1 MFLEPHSFSTTLSVE
16 IPANGEVLVPVLCL
30 FLSLLSAFHLVAHEQ
45 SQDSQALQ
53 VEAGTRLRSK
63 GRVVSLFLKGMAV
76 FSAGG
81 FASALHLHRS
91 SPAQRRSS
99 SASLAWA
106 MEGNIQTSGATP
118 NELAVEAGCFL
129 LFVSSFWKEAGGDRA
144 QI

>member
-1 MFLEPHSFSTTLSVE
+1 MFPEPHTFSTALSVE

-30 FLSLLSAFHLVAHEQ
+30 FLFLLSGFHLVAHEQ

-81 FASALHLHRS
+81 FATAFLTRTESGMRSALKLQVGKR
-91 SPAQRRSS
+91 
-99 SASLAWA
+99 A
-106 MEGNIQTSGATP
+106 M
-118 NELAVEAGCFL
+118 
-129 LFVSSFWKEAGGDRA
+129 
-144 QI
+144 QIKVTVLETLPGSRVT